1 MTNNLKD
8 PEAITLAAET
18 GSTPHLLVKE
28 KDEEIVPISEQWD
41 DPTTWPLWR
50 KWSIVICVALMYM
63 LANFGTIIIVPG
75 VPLIL
80 SEFNVS
86 GSLYQPLIVS
96 IWELGEGVGSFLVG
110 PLSERYGRKIVYHIG
125 NVIFILCSVAS
136 ALSVNVSM
144 LVAFR
149 FINGMAVTVLAL
161 SPSIIGDLF
170 VREERGRAMAVAI
183 SVPLIGPCVAP
194 IVGGYVAS
202 ALGWRWTIWLI
213 AIAVGCVSLFS
224 LLVFKETYKPK
235 IQGKQSQGSQ
245 NSEPGSPS
253 AQEIVHNGPPQETKL
268 QSFLRPVRLL
278 FSSPVVLV
286 TSLFTSLVYGF
297 SYLILTTLA
306 EIMQE
311 TYGFSSG
318 SAGLTFLGRAN
329 GYCGKAIGNL
339 IGLGLY
345 GLVSDRY
352 LEYRRRKAGD
362 SIPEDRLPLMI
373 LGTALLPVGLFLYG
387 WTAHFHIQWSVPLIG
402 TGIVGFSMLLTKLPT
417 DNYLVDAFAP
427 QGTSA
432 SILSA
437 DATLKALFGAVFP
450 LLGPSLYRNLGLGWG
465 NSLLAF
471 IGLAFL
477 PLFIILW
484 REGQE
489 LRKQGWGYL
498 KIMMKRR

>member
-1 MTNNLKD
+1 MTNNMKD
-8 PEAITLAAET
+8 PDTITRDAE
-18 GSTPHLLVKE
+18 SSSSPQLLVKE
-28 KDEEIVPISEQWD
+28 KDEEIVPVSEQLD
-41 DPTTWPLWR
+41 DPNDPTKFWNHYNCSWHTSYSFR
-50 KWSIVICVALMYM
+50 V
-63 LANFGTIIIVPG
+63 
-75 VPLIL
+75 
-80 SEFNVS
+80 NVS

-96 IWELGEGVGSFLVG
+96 IWELGEGVGFFVVG
-110 PLSERYGRKIVYHIG
+110 PLSERYGRNIVYHVG
-125 NVIFILCSVAS
+125 NVLFILCSVAS

-149 FINGMAVTVLAL
+149 FINGMAVTVLTL
-161 SPSIIGDLF
+161 SPSII
-170 VREERGRAMAVAI
+170 EE
-183 SVPLIGPCVAP
+183 
-194 IVGGYVAS
+194 
-202 ALGWRWTIWLI
+202 
-213 AIAVGCVSLFS
+213 LFS
-224 LLVFKETYKPK
+224 VKNE
-235 IQGKQSQGSQ
+235 GKQSQGSQ
-245 NSEPGSPS
+245 NSEPHSPS
-253 AQEIVHNGPPQETKL
+253 AQEILHDRPSQETKL

-286 TSLFTSLVYGF
+286 TSAFYITRLRFLL
-297 SYLILTTLA
+297 SYLDFLA
-306 EIMQE
+306 EIMEE
-311 TYGFSSG
+311 TYGFISG
-318 SAGLTFLGRAN
+318 SAGLTFLGR
-329 GYCGKAIGNL
+329 AIGNL

-345 GLVSDRY
+345 GLTSDRY
-352 LEYRRRKAGD
+352 LEYRRQKVGD
-362 SIPEDRLPLMI
+362 SIPEDRLPLMV

-387 WTAHFHIQWSVPLIG
+387 WTSHFHVQWSVPLIG

-437 DATLKALFGAVFP
+437 DATLKALFGAVSP

-471 IGLAFL
+471 IELAFL

-489 LRKQGWGYL
+489 LRRQGWSYL

>member
-1 MTNNLKD
+1 MTNNLK
-8 PEAITLAAET
+8 ESETITLDAKNS
-18 GSTPHLLVKE
+18 STPQLLIKE

-41 DPTTWPLWR
+41 DPTAWSPWR

-86 GSLYQPLIVS
+86 GNLYQPFIVS

-110 PLSERYGRKIVYHIG
+110 PLSERYGRKIVYHVG
-125 NVIFILCSVAS
+125 NAIFILCSVAS

-149 FINGMAVTVLAL
+149 FINGMAVTVLTL

-170 VREERGRAMAVAI
+170 LREERGRAMAVAI

-213 AIAVGCVSLFS
+213 AIAVGCVSLLS

-235 IQGKQSQGSQ
+235 IQGKQSQESQ
-245 NSEPGSPS
+245 NPEPDGSP

-268 QSFLRPVRLL
+268 QSLLRPVRLL

-311 TYGFSSG
+311 TYGFGSG
-318 SAGLTFLGRAN
+318 SAGLTFLGR
-329 GYCGKAIGNL
+329 AIGNL

-345 GLVSDRY
+345 GLTSDRY
-352 LEYRRRKAGD
+352 LEYRQRKTGD

-373 LGTALLPVGLFLYG
+373 LGTALLPVGLFIYG
-387 WTAHFHIQWSVPLIG
+387 WTAHFHVQWSVPLIG

-437 DATLKALFGAVFP
+437 DATLKALFGAIFP
-450 LLGPSLYRNLGLGWG
+450 LLGPSLYRDLGLGWG

-484 REGQE
+484 RDGQE
-489 LRKQGWGYL
+489 LRRQGWGYL
-498 KIMMKRR
+498 RIMMKRCINS

>member
-1 MTNNLKD
+1 MANNPTD
-8 PEAITLAAET
+8 T
-18 GSTPHLLVKE
+18 GILSCDADNSLTPQLLVKE
-28 KDEEIVPISEQWD
+28 KEEEIVPLPGQWD
-41 DPTTWPLWR
+41 DPTAWPLWR
-50 KWSIVICVALMYM
+50 KWSIVMCVALMYM

-86 GSLYQPLIVS
+86 GNLYQPLIVS

-110 PLSERYGRKIVYHIG
+110 PLSERYGRKIVYHVG

-136 ALSVNVSM
+136 ALSVNISM

-149 FINGMAVTVLAL
+149 FINGMAVTVLTL

-170 VREERGRAMAVAI
+170 HREERGTAMAVAI

-224 LLVFKETYKPK
+224 LLVFKETYKSK
-235 IQGKQSQGSQ
+235 IQAKQYRG
-245 NSEPGSPS
+245 NPGSESGSPQT
-253 AQEIVHNGPPQETKL
+253 QENTQNEPLQETKL
-268 QSFLRPVRLL
+268 QTFLRPVRLL

-286 TSLFTSLVYGF
+286 TSLFTSLIYGF

-311 TYGFSSG
+311 TYGFGSG
-318 SAGLTFLGRAN
+318 PVGLTFLGRA
-329 GYCGKAIGNL
+329 IGNL
-339 IGLGLY
+339 IGLAMY
-345 GLVSDRY
+345 GLTSDRY
-352 LEYRRRKAGD
+352 LAYRRRKAGD
-362 SIPEDRLPLMI
+362 STPEDRLPLMI

-387 WTAHFHIQWSVPLIG
+387 WSAHFHVQWSVPLIG

-432 SILSA
+432 SVLAA

-471 IGLAFL
+471 IGLVFL

-484 REGQE
+484 RKGQE
-489 LRKQGWGYL
+489 LRSEGWGYL
-498 KIMMKRR
+498 KVMMKRR

>member
-8 PEAITLAAET
+8 PEAITLDAEN
-18 GSTPHLLVKE
+18 SPSPQILVKE
-28 KDEEIVPISEQWD
+28 KDEEIVPIAEQWD
-41 DPTTWPLWR
+41 DPTAWPLWR

-125 NVIFILCSVAS
+125 NAIFILCSVAS

-149 FINGMAVTVLAL
+149 FINGMAVTVLTL

-170 VREERGRAMAVAI
+170 LREERGRAMAVAI

-224 LLVFKETYKPK
+224 LLVFKETYQPK

-245 NSEPGSPS
+245 NSD

-318 SAGLTFLGRAN
+318 SAGLTFLGR
-329 GYCGKAIGNL
+329 
-339 IGLGLY
+339 GLY
-345 GLVSDRY
+345 GLTSDRY
-352 LEYRRRKAGD
+352 LEYRRRKTGD

-387 WTAHFHIQWSVPLIG
+387 WTAHFHVQWSVPLIG

-489 LRKQGWGYL
+489 LRRQGWGYL
-498 KIMMKRR
+498 RIMMKRR

>member
-1 MTNNLKD
+1 MINNLKD
-8 PEAITLAAET
+8 SEIIAYDADNNF
-18 GSTPHLLVKE
+18 TPQPLVKE
-28 KDEEIVPISEQWD
+28 KDEEIVPLPEQWD
-41 DPTTWPLWR
+41 DPTAWPLWR

-80 SEFNVS
+80 SEFNES
-86 GSLYQPLIVS
+86 GKLYQPLIVS

-110 PLSERYGRKIVYHIG
+110 PLSERYGRKIIYHIG
-125 NVIFILCSVAS
+125 NAIFILCSVAS

-149 FINGMAVTVLAL
+149 FINGMAVTVLTL

-170 VREERGRAMAVAI
+170 VREERGTAMAVAI

-202 ALGWRWTIWLI
+202 ALGWRWAIWLI
-213 AIAVGCVSLFS
+213 AIAVGCVSMFS
-224 LLVFKETYKPK
+224 LLVFKETYKSK
-235 IQGKQSQGSQ
+235 IQEKQSRRNP
-245 NSEPGSPS
+245 NSGPDSPP
-253 AQEIVHNGPPQETKL
+253 AQEIARNESPQETKL

-286 TSLFTSLVYGF
+286 TSLFTSLIYGF

-311 TYGFSSG
+311 TYGFGSG
-318 SAGLTFLGRAN
+318 PVGLTFLGRA
-329 GYCGKAIGNL
+329 IGNL
-339 IGLGLY
+339 IGLALY
-345 GLVSDRY
+345 GLTSDRY
-352 LEYRRRKAGD
+352 LEYRRRKAGN

-387 WTAHFHIQWSVPLIG
+387 WSAHFHVQWSVPLIG
-402 TGIVGFSMLLTKLPT
+402 TGIVGLSMLLTKLPT

-437 DATLKALFGAVFP
+437 DATLKALFGAIFP

-471 IGLAFL
+471 IGLVFL

-489 LRKQGWGYL
+489 LRTEGWGYL
-498 KIMMKRR
+498 NVMMKRR